1 MAGAVGG
8 WGEGVRKT
16 GAGGLLRLGDEDDR
30 KSEGGQGSSRG
41 SLLGHRELREAA
53 GSYLCLG
60 EPVIE

>member
-1 MAGAVGG
+1 MAGAVGVG
-8 WGEGVRKT
+8 GGVRKT
-16 GAGGLLRLGDEDDR
+16 GAGGGLLRLGDEDDR

-60 EPVIE
+60 ESVTE